1 MNSLRLTIVEQE
13 KSIKSLSD
21 FNILESKMEIIFPSA
36 LKDFL
41 LLYEGAIVKE
51 TYYKGKPTFKE
62 ILCVCNHPIYS
73 SIEAILEGHK
83 YYKIEGMI
91 PFAIDS
97 GGWDYNFSVKPE
109 TFGQVWVNK
118 FDSGDDNP
126 LELVCNS
133 FEDFVNELKEE
144 QNV

>member
-1 MNSLRLTIVEQE
+1 MKKLTIIEQE
-13 KSIKSLSD
+13 KSIKGYED
-21 FNILESKMEIIFPSA
+21 FVVLESKAGITFPLA

-41 LLYEGAIVKE
+41 LIYEGAIVKE

-62 ILCVCNHPIYS
+62 ILCVYKHPIYS
-73 SIEAILEGHK
+73 SIEAILEGHS
-83 YYKIEGMI
+83 YYKVDGMI